1 MKSNGTAKN
10 HTDSLAAM
18 LMFCAFALCV
28 LFVLLLGAECYSSFT
43 ERDRVSFSVQNTSQY
58 LYTKL
63 RQVPSPESVT
73 VKQFGDGDCLS
84 IREDLGGIEVVTDV
98 YCHDG
103 WLCELFYLD
112 DGGTVFAPEDGTRVL
127 EADGMKLSMDA
138 GLLKIVLT
146 RQEGENIPVTFDVRG
161 SEVAE

>member
-1 MKSNGTAKN
+1 
-10 HTDSLAAM
+10 M
-18 LMFCAFALCV
+18 LMFCAFALCI
-28 LFVLLLGAECYSSFT
+28 LFVLLLGAQCYRSFT
-43 ERDRVSFSVQNTSQY
+43 ERDSTSFSVQNTSQY

-63 RQVPSPESVT
+63 RQAPSPESVT

-112 DGGTVFAPEDGTRVL
+112 DGGTVFEPADGTRVL
-127 EADGMKLSMDA
+127 EADRMKLTLDS

-146 RQEGENIPVTFDVRG
+146 QSESISLPMTFDIRG